1 MKSTTVG
8 SSQTQR
14 VTVLLNSEKYIWTGS
29 AWFDSRYIKPP
40 ATIIK
45 QLNELLASR
54 LAGEDDQIQDV
65 YELTHRA
72 RIARE
77 AEQFTRAEGLAR
89 RILSLEPEHHAAAAV
104 LCACL
109 RARGLA
115 REAISQTDRF
125 WRTTNTALL
134 TSRAAAFC
142 DLQQWREAKE
152 TIGQALAIQA
162 SEEAYMVVKRIKAA
176 RPQLYR
182 A

>member
-1 MKSTTVG
+1 MKSTTLG
-8 SSQTQR
+8 SPQPER
-14 VTVLLNSEKYIWTGS
+14 VTVLLNGEKYIWTGS
-29 AWFDSRYIKPP
+29 AWLDSRYIKPP
-40 ATIIK
+40 ATIVK

-54 LAGEDDQIQDV
+54 LADEDNHIQDV

-77 AEQFTRAEGLAR
+77 AEQFIRAEALAR
-89 RILSLEPEHHAAAAV
+89 RILTLEPDHHAAAAV

-125 WRTTNTALL
+125 ARTNNTALL

-142 DLQQWREAKE
+142 DLKQWRDAKE
-152 TIGQALAIQA
+152 TIGHALAIQA

-176 RPQLYR
+176 RPEWYR
-182 A
+182 V